1 MRKTLTVAGILAA
14 LIIPAAAMAA
24 TVDPSLIPDGTYN
37 GVVEKVVDSKHVLV
51 KLQNGMEAQITTDRS
66 TVAFSDCKDSDTIK
80 MTLIKG
86 KVAVKQCT
94 H

>member
-14 LIIPAAAMAA
+14 LIVPAAAMAA

-37 GVVEKVVDSKHVLV
+37 GVIEKVIDNKHVLV
-51 KLQNGMEAQITTDRS
+51 KLENGMEAQITTNRPQ
-66 TVAFSDCKDSDTIK
+66 VAFSDCKDSGSIK

-86 KVAVKQCT
+86 MVAVKQCT